1 VGRLLRRTRLD
12 ELPQLWNVLRGEM
25 SLVGPRPEAIEFAL
39 RMHEELPL
47 YELRYLVRPGITGH
61 AQLKHGYAMD
71 NADDTRVRLSYDLYY
86 LCNYTLRMDLRII
99 LRTHDQFILALAL
112 PVTMRVGDIYLVD
125 KTFSVDPID
134 DQNLFG
140 PYDLQQSNRVDA
152 ALTVATYNF
161 PPATYAVTYRA
172 VTSTGTVRVTERDR
186 GRVMLEFE
194 LDFAD
199 AAGNTIN
206 VAGRLQADSERIQR
220 SCS

>member
-1 VGRLLRRTRLD
+1 MSTARLVSTFATALAMTACCGGEDHAVTLSAPGGFTVSRAGVDR
-12 ELPQLWNVLRGEM
+12 QVLAVMHYTQPPTPASALEF
-25 SLVGPRPEAIEFAL
+25 VYNAIEGSTSGKGIAL
-39 RMHEELPL
+39 S
-47 YELRYLVRPGITGH
+47 
-61 AQLKHGYAMD
+61 
-71 NADDTRVRLSYDLYY
+71 LSGSDAT
-86 LCNYTLRMDLRII
+86 N
-99 LRTHDQFILALAL
+99 HDQFILALAL

-161 PPATYAVTYRA
+161 PPATYDVTYRA
-172 VTSTGTVRVTERDR
+172 VTSTGTVRVTERDP
-186 GRVMLEFE
+186 GRIMLEFE

-206 VAGRLQADSERIQR
+206 VAGRLQADSESIQR